1 MIVILEDGTLNTE
14 GLRTVFTTEEEIEI
28 LDQYD
33 IGILMKGECLG
44 QLRACALRH
53 IDINTPS

>member
-14 GLRTVFTTEEEIEI
+14 GLRTVFTAEEEIEI

-33 IGILMKGECLG
+33 NGIITEGECLG
-44 QLRACALRH
+44 QLRACAIRH